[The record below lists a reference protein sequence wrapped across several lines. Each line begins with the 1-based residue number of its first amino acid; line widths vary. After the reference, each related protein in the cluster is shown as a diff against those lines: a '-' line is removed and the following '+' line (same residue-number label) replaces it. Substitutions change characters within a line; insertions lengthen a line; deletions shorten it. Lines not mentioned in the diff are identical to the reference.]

1 LSYHILFII
10 NYSLLIMKL
19 NRSLSAWIHFALWS
33 LLLILFLVWV
43 GNFWWLLV
51 LPLIFDMY
59 ITRFIPWGFWKK
71 KKESNPTYYKIW
83 SWIDAIVWCLIAVA
97 LINNYIFQNYRIPS
111 SSLEKTLL
119 TGDFLLV
126 SKVAYGPRNPMTPLS
141 FPLMQHTVP
150 FFNCKSFIEHPQL
163 KYKRLKGF
171 GTVQRNDIVV
181 FNFPTG
187 DTVCTKVQNP
197 DYYTLCRVYGRDKV
211 WSDKA
216 TFGEIIYR
224 PVDRRENYVK
234 RCVALPG
241 DTLQIVNNDVYING
255 AKQPDFEGLQLNYF
269 VQTNGVHFNEKLI
282 DEMGIAQAD
291 VRLLNSQFAD
301 MSRLLDTLHF
311 ENNSGL
317 PLYHLPL
324 TKANYEKLKK
334 MSAVINIAVE
344 PAFFA
349 GETFPLGNINWTRDN
364 YGPIWMP
371 AKGTTVEIN
380 TENIAIY
387 EFIIRNYEGNK
398 LEIRGNEIY
407 INGEKAN
414 KYTFKMDYY
423 WMMGDNRHNS
433 ADSRF
438 WGFVPED
445 HIVGRPVFVWL
456 SLDQEKSLFGG
467 KIRFNRFFK
476 NAMR

>member
-1 LSYHILFII
+1 MRF
-10 NYSLLIMKL
+10 NKP
-19 NRSLSAWIHFALWS
+19 LSAWIHFAAWS
-33 LLLILFLVWV
+33 LLLILFLAWV
-43 GNFWWLLV
+43 GNFWWLLL

-59 ITRFIPWGFWKK
+59 ITRFIPWGWWKS
-71 KKESNPTYYKIW
+71 KKESNPAYYKFW
-83 SWIDAIVWCLIAVA
+83 SWVDAIVWCLIAVG

-141 FPLMQHTVP
+141 FPLVQHTLPVL
-150 FFNCKSFIEHPQL
+150 NCKSYIEHPQL

-171 GTVQRNDIVV
+171 GKVQRNDIVV

-187 DTVCTKVQNP
+187 DTVCTKMQDP
-197 DYYTLCRVYGRDKV
+197 DYYTLCHIYGRERV
-211 WSDKA
+211 WNDKA
-216 TFGEIIYR
+216 TFGDIVYR

-241 DTLQIVNNDVYING
+241 DTLQIVNNDVYVNG
-255 AKQPDFEGLQLNYF
+255 AKQSGIEGLQLNYF
-269 VQTNGVHFNEKLI
+269 IQTNGAHFNENILS
-282 DEMGIAQAD
+282 EMGIALAD
-291 VRLLNSQFAD
+291 VMLLNAQFAD
-301 MSRLLDTLHF
+301 MTRLLDTLRF
-311 ENNSGL
+311 EQNNSF
-317 PLYHLPL
+317 PLYRIPL
-324 TKANYEKLKK
+324 TQSNYEKMKQ
-334 MSAVINIAVE
+334 MPAVLNITPE

-349 GETFPLGNINWTRDN
+349 GETFPLGNSAWTRDN
-364 YGPIWMP
+364 YGPLWIP
-371 AKGTTVEIN
+371 AKGATVNIN
-380 TENIAIY
+380 NENIALY
-387 EFIIRNYEGNK
+387 ELIIRNYEGNK
-398 LEIRGNEIY
+398 LDITENGIF
-407 INGEKAN
+407 INGEKADT
-414 KYTFKMDYY
+414 YTFKMDYY